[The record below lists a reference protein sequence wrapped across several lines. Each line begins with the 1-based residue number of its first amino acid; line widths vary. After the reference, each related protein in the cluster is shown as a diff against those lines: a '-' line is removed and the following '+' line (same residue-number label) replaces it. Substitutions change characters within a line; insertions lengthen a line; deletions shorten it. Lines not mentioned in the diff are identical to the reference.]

1 MTLYFI
7 NKQSVPGLGKRF
19 DERPMMAVNMADVIV
34 IVDKD
39 DRWLTTKDRHD
50 ARGQYLHERRKAELL
65 SSYHVIIRPT
75 NSFEIKI

>member
-1 MTLYFI
+1 
-7 NKQSVPGLGKRF
+7 
-19 DERPMMAVNMADVIV
+19 VIV